1 MKRVAG
7 SPDRSW
13 ALFGGLAWG
22 RKADVTFTTRNTPE
36 SVSKREVLGFLGREK
51 PVEGLR
57 RANRNIYNSICCCV
71 FITDSCRARGITI
84 SLFNIE
90 VY

>member
-36 SVSKREVLGFLGREK
+36 SVSKREVLGFLGRVK
-51 PVEGLR
+51 PVE
-57 RANRNIYNSICCCV
+57 
-71 FITDSCRARGITI
+71 
-84 SLFNIE
+84 
-90 VY
+90 